1 MMDIRKDLDKN
12 IKQKKLY
19 IALTVLFGILTLLSI
34 VLFIVFSNY
43 KIQLIMQ
50 IVGSIVSSI
59 LMIVTLS
66 VVFAYLL
73 PTLYMNQYLKELTNA
88 KESKVVGKIERIKK
102 ELVTAR
108 KGILFIKVEIDSV
121 TYFCSDPE
129 IVSKFSVSEC
139 RTFIVRDIF
148 IVGVE
153 DEN

>member
-1 MMDIRKDLDKN
+1 MMDIKKDLNKN

-19 IALTVLFGILTLLSI
+19 IALIVLFGILTLLSI

-73 PTLYMNQYLKELTNA
+73 PTLYMNQYFHDLQQQL
-88 KESKVVGKIERIKK
+88 
-102 ELVTAR
+102 
-108 KGILFIKVEIDSV
+108 
-121 TYFCSDPE
+121 
-129 IVSKFSVSEC
+129 
-139 RTFIVRDIF
+139 
-148 IVGVE
+148 
-153 DEN
+153 